1 MEDLQSTIMIL
12 IVVGF
17 VGMLVAGA
25 TKKVVI
31 YYDGG
36 DFFISIMTWG
46 SILAGIILV
55 NIYSTEGAIEYS
67 TLQEI
72 IRYGSFIMSG
82 IFTILAMKLSIQHN
96 RNIILGTI
104 IGIFKIIASLIGIVV
119 VVGQIYTFFS
129 DNSNRKDTFIAMIIF
144 GIFIWLGKQLIN
156 GEKVYENKGW
166 LIEDEEQST

>member
-46 SILAGIILV
+46 SILAGIILI
-55 NIYSTEGAIEYS
+55 NIYSTEGTTEYS

-82 IFTILAMKLSIQHN
+82 IS
-96 RNIILGTI
+96 
-104 IGIFKIIASLIGIVV
+104 
-119 VVGQIYTFFS
+119 
-129 DNSNRKDTFIAMIIF
+129 
-144 GIFIWLGKQLIN
+144 
-156 GEKVYENKGW
+156 
-166 LIEDEEQST
+166 